1 MGSATLDGD
10 ALTVWLQIRELE
22 QVILPKAPGG
32 GQLGRDTDSQPVLLL
47 HAQNRT
53 EVRTPVCRCGLHLR
67 GPGVCSLHSGGETSV
82 PTPHHGVKEALL
94 ARFLFAPAFL
104 TAEALSVEISCQVAE
119 K

>member
-53 EVRTPVCRCGLHLR
+53 EVRTQGHLCADVVCISEALGSAASTVVEKRACPHLTMGSR
-67 GPGVCSLHSGGETSV
+67 RLFWPAFCLLLHS
-82 PTPHHGVKEALL
+82 
-94 ARFLFAPAFL
+94 
-104 TAEALSVEISCQVAE
+104 
-119 K
+119 